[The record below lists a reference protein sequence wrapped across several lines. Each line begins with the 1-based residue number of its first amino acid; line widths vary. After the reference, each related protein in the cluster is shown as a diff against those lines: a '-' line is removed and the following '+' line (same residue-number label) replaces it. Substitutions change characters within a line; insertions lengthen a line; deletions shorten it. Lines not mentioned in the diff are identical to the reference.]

1 MTAIIGARTT
11 HQKRRESTAERL
23 SVISGVLEQLDSDL
37 ATDPGG
43 LLKAAVRTLVPLA
56 VQIPEF
62 DLIISSPAQPDVA
75 VRLFREGTGLRAELV
90 DGRAGPA
97 APQPAASP
105 VVSELA
111 ELLRRGQ
118 VRPR

>member
-23 SVISGVLEQLDSDL
+23 SVIAGLQEQLDAEL
-37 ATDPGG
+37 TADPGDV
-43 LLKAAVRTLVPLA
+43 LRSAVRALTPLA
-56 VQIPEF
+56 AQHPDF
-62 DLIISSPAQPDVA
+62 DLTISSAAQPDVA
-75 VRLFREGTGLRAELV
+75 VRLYRDEAGLRAELI
-90 DGRAGPA
+90 DGARP
-97 APQPAASP
+97 APQPAVSP

-111 ELLRRGQ
+111 DLLRRGE

>member
-23 SVISGVLEQLDSDL
+23 SVISGVLEQLDADL
-37 ATDPGG
+37 TTDPGG
-43 LLKAAVRTLVPLA
+43 VLRAAVRTLVPLA
-56 VQIPEF
+56 VQVEDF
-62 DLIISSPAQPDVA
+62 DLTVSSGSHPDVA
-75 VRLFREGTGLRAELV
+75 VRLYRNETGLRAELV
-90 DGRAGPA
+90 QRSPASA
-97 APQPAASP
+97 APQPAVSP

-111 ELLRRGQ
+111 DLLRRGE

>member
-23 SVISGVLEQLDSDL
+23 SVITGVLEQLDADL
-37 ATDPGG
+37 TTDPGG
-43 LLKAAVRTLVPLA
+43 ILRSAVRTLAPLA
-56 VQIPEF
+56 VQVPEF
-62 DLIISSPAQPDVA
+62 DLTISSGSQPEFA
-75 VRLFREGTGLRAELV
+75 VRLFRDDTGLRAELV
-90 DGRAGPA
+90 ENRAA
-97 APQPAASP
+97 RAKPQPTVSP

-111 ELLRRGQ
+111 DLLRRGE

>member
-1 MTAIIGARTT
+1 MTATIGARTT

-23 SVISGVLEQLDSDL
+23 SVMSGVLEQLDADL

-43 LLKAAVRTLVPLA
+43 VLRSAVRTLVPLA
-56 VQIPEF
+56 VQMPEF
-62 DLIISSPAQPDVA
+62 DLTISSGSQPDVA
-75 VRLFREGTGLRAELV
+75 VRLYRDESGLRAELV
-90 DGRAGPA
+90 ETRPPSP
-97 APQPAASP
+97 APQPTVSP

-111 ELLRRGQ
+111 ELLRRGE

>member
-23 SVISGVLEQLDSDL
+23 SVIAGLQEQLDAEL
-37 ATDPGG
+37 TADPGDV
-43 LLKAAVRTLVPLA
+43 LRSAVRALTPLA
-56 VQIPEF
+56 AQIPDF
-62 DLIISSPAQPDVA
+62 DLTISSGSQPDVA
-75 VRLFREGTGLRAELV
+75 VRLYRDDSGLRAELV
-90 DGRAGPA
+90 DGKA
-97 APQPAASP
+97 AHSAPMPTVSP

-111 ELLRRGQ
+111 DLLRRGE